1 MKTISRIAYSND
13 KKNKTRSILIMMS
26 ICLTTMLLVIISTVG
41 NGVIHLQKS
50 QAAGSYG
57 SNYGLFIAADGTQLK
72 EVERRAEISDIGI
85 MCTEG
90 ILKGNENGGF
100 VSADETVRKM
110 LAADGTQLKEVE
122 RRAEISDIG
131 IMCTEGILKGNE
143 NGGFVSA
150 DETVR
155 KMLPYNQEYVLKEG
169 TYPEK
174 AQEIAAGR
182 AFFDAVGYHDVKV
195 GDTVTLEYRSG
206 MQSEYAP
213 VEFTVSGILYDRD
226 EYTIEASYVVFGSQ
240 DFYNER
246 VAEGDRQYNIYFT
259 LSDSANV
266 SMNNVAPVI
275 KEMASYVVFGS
286 QDFYNE
292 RVAEG
297 DRQYNIYFTLSD
309 SANVSMNNVAPV
321 IKEIADS
328 CGIDQKNV
336 IINDLYL
343 QWVLQ
348 PSYEMIV
355 VCGTLILGIVLFSV
369 VVIYNIFQVG
379 IAQKV
384 QEYGKIKA
392 LGATRKQMK
401 QLIFREGI
409 LLAVPSIPLGL
420 LFGFLIAKVS
430 FNWLVEQGNL
440 VSSGIKNHQVPL
452 FSLTIMLICI
462 FVSFLTVVLALR
474 KPMKIVSRISPIE
487 ATRYLDGS
495 KTQKQGRRKGR
506 KDVTVFSMAMANVTG
521 NPKRTIATI
530 SPIEATRY
538 LDGSKTQKQGRRK
551 GRKDVTVFSMAMA
564 NVTGNPK
571 RTIATILTMGL
582 SCVLFVII
590 SNYVGNIDTEQD
602 VTVFSMAMANVTGN
616 PKRTIATILTMGLSC
631 VLFVIISNYVG
642 NIDTEHEARIAINHG
657 QFELQLDYSQNY
669 DEAYS
674 ENNLDTILQNNP
686 LNDSLIKEIKSIPG
700 VTDVLTR
707 EIVSADLNGTKFPV
721 AIVNQ
726 EDFEMMRGDGDIGS
740 MDYAQAVKNGDVFFG
755 WSMWMEADGYSAGA
769 PITFN
774 FDNGS
779 GTYTYHG
786 KIAGSFVSADTY
798 LVIPEEVYRSVNPK
812 GTSYGYLWVDCAKKD
827 VASVE
832 QSLNDLLSD
841 TSHIK
846 LNTYHA
852 ELQTAEYASR
862 MMKLGCYLF
871 MAIVG
876 LIGFMNLANTM
887 IINITTKKQEYG
899 VLQAVGMTNKQL
911 NLSLQIQGL
920 IFTVGTICVALAA
933 GLPLGY
939 ALFSYAKHNGI
950 FGMNVYHVPLIP
962 ILVMILLVG
971 ILQIV
976 LSCVLSS
983 NLKKE
988 TLVERIRYQG

>member
-1 MKTISRIAYSND
+1 MLEPYDGKLSRTVLRREGGGNTADPADYSPLVNRLKGQVIKISPNSTQFINPMDINANYSEEDNPLSLKADFILSLCELVVGGKEGLLPVEKTVIDRCVHLIYRKYFADPCPENMPILEDLYNALLQQDEKEAHHVATALEIYVKGSLNLFNHRTNVNVNNRIVCYDIKELGKQMKKLGMLIVQDQVWGRVTANRSSGKSTRYYMDEMHLLLKEEQTAAYSVEIWKRFRKWGGIPTGLTQNVKD
-13 KKNKTRSILIMMS
+13 LLSSREVENIFENSDMIIM
-26 ICLTTMLLVIISTVG
+26 L
-41 NGVIHLQKS
+41 N
-50 QAAGSYG
+50 QAAG
-57 SNYGLFIAADGTQLK
+57 
-72 EVERRAEISDIGI
+72 
-85 MCTEG
+85 
-90 ILKGNENGGF
+90 
-100 VSADETVRKM
+100 
-110 LAADGTQLKEVE
+110 
-122 RRAEISDIG
+122 
-131 IMCTEGILKGNE
+131 
-143 NGGFVSA
+143 
-150 DETVR
+150 
-155 KMLPYNQEYVLKEG
+155 
-169 TYPEK
+169 
-174 AQEIAAGR
+174 
-182 AFFDAVGYHDVKV
+182 
-195 GDTVTLEYRSG
+195 
-206 MQSEYAP
+206 
-213 VEFTVSGILYDRD
+213 
-226 EYTIEASYVVFGSQ
+226 
-240 DFYNER
+240 
-246 VAEGDRQYNIYFT
+246 DRQ
-259 LSDSANV
+259 
-266 SMNNVAPVI
+266 
-275 KEMASYVVFGS
+275 
-286 QDFYNE
+286 
-292 RVAEG
+292 
-297 DRQYNIYFTLSD
+297 
-309 SANVSMNNVAPV
+309 
-321 IKEIADS
+321 
-328 CGIDQKNV
+328 
-336 IINDLYL
+336 
-343 QWVLQ
+343 
-348 PSYEMIV
+348 
-355 VCGTLILGIVLFSV
+355 IL
-369 VVIYNIFQVG
+369 
-379 IAQKV
+379 A
-384 QEYGKIKA
+384 
-392 LGATRKQMK
+392 K

-506 KDVTVFSMAMANVTG
+506 K
-521 NPKRTIATI
+521 
-530 SPIEATRY
+530 
-538 LDGSKTQKQGRRK
+538 
-551 GRKDVTVFSMAMA
+551 
-564 NVTGNPK
+564 
-571 RTIATILTMGL
+571 
-582 SCVLFVII
+582 
-590 SNYVGNIDTEQD
+590 D

-939 ALFSYAKHNGI
+939 ALFSYAKHNGM

>member
-1 MKTISRIAYSND
+1 
-13 KKNKTRSILIMMS
+13 MMA

-41 NGVIHLQKS
+41 NGVIRLQKS
-50 QAAGSYG
+50 QAASSYG
-57 SNYGLFIAADGTQLK
+57 SNYGLFITADGTQLK

-100 VSADETVRKM
+100 VCMDKTA
-110 LAADGTQLKEVE
+110 
-122 RRAEISDIG
+122 
-131 IMCTEGILKGNE
+131 
-143 NGGFVSA
+143 
-150 DETVR
+150 R
-155 KMLPYNQEYVLKEG
+155 KMLPYNKEYELKEG
-169 TYPEK
+169 KYPEK
-174 AQEIAAGR
+174 MQEIAAGR
-182 AFFDAVGYHDVKV
+182 AFFREMGYDDVKV
-195 GDTVTLEYRSG
+195 GDTVTLDYRAG
-206 MQSEYAP
+206 MQSEYKP
-213 VEFTVSGILYDRD
+213 EEFVVSGILYDRD
-226 EYTIEASYVVFGSQ
+226 EYTIE
-240 DFYNER
+240 
-246 VAEGDRQYNIYFT
+246 
-259 LSDSANV
+259 
-266 SMNNVAPVI
+266 
-275 KEMASYVVFGS
+275 ASYVVFGS

-530 SPIEATRY
+530 
-538 LDGSKTQKQGRRK
+538 
-551 GRKDVTVFSMAMA
+551 
-564 NVTGNPK
+564 
-571 RTIATILTMGL
+571 
-582 SCVLFVII
+582 
-590 SNYVGNIDTEQD
+590 
-602 VTVFSMAMANVTGN
+602 
-616 PKRTIATILTMGLSC
+616 LTMGLSC

-669 DEAYS
+669 DEAYP
-674 ENNLDTILQNNP
+674 ENNLDTILTDNP
-686 LNDSLIKEIKSIPG
+686 LNDSLIEEIKSIPG
-700 VTDVLTR
+700 VTDVMTR
-707 EIVSADLNGTKFPV
+707 EIVSVNLNGTRFP
-721 AIVNQ
+721 ADIVSKN
-726 EDFEMMRGDGDIGS
+726 DFDFMRQDGDIGS
-740 MDYAQAVKNGDVFFG
+740 MDYDQAVKNGDIFFG
-755 WSMWMEADGYSAGA
+755 WSTWMEQDGYA
-769 PITFN
+769 PGESIA
-774 FDNGS
+774 FDFENGS
-779 GTYTYHG
+779 GTYTYQG

-798 LVIPEEVYRSVNPK
+798 LVIPEGVYRSMNPR
-812 GTSYGYLWVDCAKKD
+812 GTAYGYLWVDCDKKD

-832 QSLNDLLSD
+832 QSLNTLISN

-846 LNTYHA
+846 MDTYHA
-852 ELQTAEYASR
+852 QLQYAEYTSR

>member
-1 MKTISRIAYSND
+1 MTA
-13 KKNKTRSILIMMS
+13 
-26 ICLTTMLLVIISTVG
+26 ICLTTMLLVIISTIG
-41 NGVIHLQKS
+41 NGLILLQKD
-50 QAAGSYG
+50 QAASSYG
-57 SNYGLFIAADGTQLK
+57 SNYGLFI
-72 EVERRAEISDIGI
+72 
-85 MCTEG
+85 
-90 ILKGNENGGF
+90 
-100 VSADETVRKM
+100 
-110 LAADGTQLKEVE
+110 AADGTQLKEVE

-195 GDTVTLEYRSG
+195 GDIVTLEYRSG

-275 KEMASYVVFGS
+275 KE
-286 QDFYNE
+286 
-292 RVAEG
+292 
-297 DRQYNIYFTLSD
+297 
-309 SANVSMNNVAPV
+309 
-321 IKEIADS
+321 IADS

-348 PSYEMIV
+348 PSYEMIA

-452 FSLTIMLICI
+452 FSLPVMLLCI
-462 FVSFLTVVLALR
+462 FVSFLTVALALR

-487 ATRYLDGS
+487 ATRYLENAE
-495 KTQKQGRRKGR
+495 TQKKGKRNGR
-506 KDVTVFSMAMANVTG
+506 KNVTVFSMAMANVTG
-521 NPKRTIATI
+521 NPKRTI
-530 SPIEATRY
+530 
-538 LDGSKTQKQGRRK
+538 G
-551 GRKDVTVFSMAMA
+551 
-564 NVTGNPK
+564 
-571 RTIATILTMGL
+571 TILTMG
-582 SCVLFVII
+582 F
-590 SNYVGNIDTEQD
+590 
-602 VTVFSMAMANVTGN
+602 
-616 PKRTIATILTMGLSC
+616 SC

-642 NIDTEHEARIAINHG
+642 NIDTEHEARLSVNHG
-657 QFELQLDYSQNY
+657 QFELQLDYSAEY
-669 DEAYS
+669 DERYP
-674 ENNLDTILQNNP
+674 ENNLDTILTDDP
-686 LNDSLIKEIKSIPG
+686 LNDSLIEEIKSIPG
-700 VTDVLTR
+700 VTDVMTR
-707 EIVSADLNGTKFPV
+707 EIVSVNLNGTRFP
-721 AIVNQ
+721 ADIVSKN
-726 EDFEMMRGDGDIGS
+726 DFDFMRQDGDIGS
-740 MDYAQAVKNGDVFFG
+740 MDYDQAVKNGDIFFG
-755 WSMWMEADGYSAGA
+755 WSTWMEQDGYA
-769 PITFN
+769 PGESIA
-774 FDNGS
+774 FDFENGS
-779 GTYTYHG
+779 GTYTYQG

-798 LVIPEEVYRSVNPK
+798 LVIPEGVYRSMNPR
-812 GTSYGYLWVDCAKKD
+812 GTAYGYLWVDCDKKD

-832 QSLNDLLSD
+832 QSLNTLISN

-846 LNTYHA
+846 MDTYHA
-852 ELQTAEYASR
+852 QLQSAEFASS

-876 LIGFMNLANTM
+876 LIGFMNMANTM
-887 IINITTKKQEYG
+887 IMNITTKKQEYG
-899 VLQAVGMTNKQL
+899 ILQAVGMTNKQL
-911 NLSLQIQGL
+911 NLCLQLQGL
-920 IFTVGTICVALAA
+920 IFTVGTICVALII

-950 FGMNVYHVPLIP
+950 FGMNIYHVPIVP
-962 ILVMILLVG
+962 IFIMIFLVG
-971 ILQIV
+971 LLQIV
-976 LSCVLSS
+976 LSLVLSS

>member
-1 MKTISRIAYSND
+1 
-13 KKNKTRSILIMMS
+13 MS
-26 ICLTTMLLVIISTVG
+26 
-41 NGVIHLQKS
+41 
-50 QAAGSYG
+50 
-57 SNYGLFIAADGTQLK
+57 
-72 EVERRAEISDIGI
+72 
-85 MCTEG
+85 
-90 ILKGNENGGF
+90 
-100 VSADETVRKM
+100 
-110 LAADGTQLKEVE
+110 
-122 RRAEISDIG
+122 
-131 IMCTEGILKGNE
+131 
-143 NGGFVSA
+143 
-150 DETVR
+150 
-155 KMLPYNQEYVLKEG
+155 
-169 TYPEK
+169 
-174 AQEIAAGR
+174 
-182 AFFDAVGYHDVKV
+182 
-195 GDTVTLEYRSG
+195 
-206 MQSEYAP
+206 
-213 VEFTVSGILYDRD
+213 
-226 EYTIEASYVVFGSQ
+226 
-240 DFYNER
+240 DF
-246 VAEGDRQYNIYFT
+246 
-259 LSDSANV
+259 
-266 SMNNVAPVI
+266 
-275 KEMASYVVFGS
+275 
-286 QDFYNE
+286 
-292 RVAEG
+292 
-297 DRQYNIYFTLSD
+297 
-309 SANVSMNNVAPV
+309 ANVSMNNVAPV

-530 SPIEATRY
+530 
-538 LDGSKTQKQGRRK
+538 
-551 GRKDVTVFSMAMA
+551 
-564 NVTGNPK
+564 
-571 RTIATILTMGL
+571 
-582 SCVLFVII
+582 
-590 SNYVGNIDTEQD
+590 
-602 VTVFSMAMANVTGN
+602 
-616 PKRTIATILTMGLSC
+616 LTMGLSC

-657 QFELQLDYSQNY
+657 QFELQLDYSRNY
-669 DEAYS
+669 DEAYP
-674 ENNLDTILQNNP
+674 ENNLDTILTDNP
-686 LNDSLIKEIKSIPG
+686 LNDSMIEEIKSIPG
-700 VTDVLTR
+700 VTDVMTR
-707 EIVSADLNGTKFPV
+707 EIVSVNLNGTRFPAAV
-721 AIVNQ
+721 VSKN
-726 EDFEMMRGDGDIGS
+726 DFDFMRQDGDIGS
-740 MDYAQAVKNGDVFFG
+740 MDYDQAVKNGEIFFG
-755 WSMWMEADGYSAGA
+755 WSAWMEQDGYA
-769 PITFN
+769 PGESIV
-774 FDNGS
+774 FDFENGS
-779 GTYTYHG
+779 ETYTYQG

-798 LVIPEEVYRSVNPK
+798 LVIPEGVYRSMNPR
-812 GTSYGYLWVDCAKKD
+812 GTAYGYLWVDCDKKD
-827 VASVE
+827 IASVE
-832 QSLNDLLSD
+832 QSLNTLISNA
-841 TSHIK
+841 SHIK

-939 ALFSYAKHNGI
+939 ALFSYAKHNGM
-950 FGMNVYHVPLIP
+950 FGMNIYHVPLIP

>member
-13 KKNKTRSILIMMS
+13 KKNKTRSILIMMA

-50 QAAGSYG
+50 QAASSYG
-57 SNYGLFIAADGTQLK
+57 SNYGLLIAADGTQLK

-100 VSADETVRKM
+100 VCMDET
-110 LAADGTQLKEVE
+110 A
-122 RRAEISDIG
+122 
-131 IMCTEGILKGNE
+131 
-143 NGGFVSA
+143 
-150 DETVR
+150 R
-155 KMLPYNQEYVLKEG
+155 KMLPYNKEYELKEG
-169 TYPEK
+169 KYPEK
-174 AQEIAAGR
+174 MQEIAAGR
-182 AFFDAVGYHDVKV
+182 AFFRAMGYDDVKI
-195 GDTVTLEYRSG
+195 GDTVTLDYRAG
-206 MQSEYAP
+206 MQSEYKP
-213 VEFTVSGILYDRD
+213 EEFVVSGILYDRD

-240 DFYNER
+240 DFYDER
-246 VAEGDRQYNIYFT
+246 VT
-259 LSDSANV
+259 
-266 SMNNVAPVI
+266 
-275 KEMASYVVFGS
+275 
-286 QDFYNE
+286 
-292 RVAEG
+292 EG

-452 FSLTIMLICI
+452 FSLTIMFICI

-530 SPIEATRY
+530 
-538 LDGSKTQKQGRRK
+538 
-551 GRKDVTVFSMAMA
+551 
-564 NVTGNPK
+564 
-571 RTIATILTMGL
+571 
-582 SCVLFVII
+582 
-590 SNYVGNIDTEQD
+590 
-602 VTVFSMAMANVTGN
+602 
-616 PKRTIATILTMGLSC
+616 LTMGLSC

-669 DEAYS
+669 DETYP
-674 ENNLDTILQNNP
+674 ENNLDTILTDNP
-686 LNDSLIKEIKSIPG
+686 LNDSLIEEIKSIPG
-700 VTDVLTR
+700 VTDVMTR
-707 EIVSADLNGTKFPV
+707 EIVSVNLNGTRFP
-721 AIVNQ
+721 ADIVSKNDFDFMRQ
-726 EDFEMMRGDGDIGS
+726 EGDIGS
-740 MDYAQAVKNGDVFFG
+740 MDYDQAVKNGDIFFG
-755 WSMWMEADGYSAGA
+755 WSTWMEQDGYA
-769 PITFN
+769 PGESIA
-774 FDNGS
+774 FDFENGS
-779 GTYTYHG
+779 ETYTYQG

-798 LVIPEEVYRSVNPK
+798 LVIPEGVYRSMNPR
-812 GTSYGYLWVDCAKKD
+812 GTAYGYLWVDCDKKD

-832 QSLNDLLSD
+832 QSLNTLISN

-846 LNTYHA
+846 MDTYHA
-852 ELQTAEYASR
+852 QLQSAEFASS

-876 LIGFMNLANTM
+876 LIGFMNMANTM
-887 IINITTKKQEYG
+887 IMNITTKKQEYG
-899 VLQAVGMTNKQL
+899 ILQAVGMTNKQL
-911 NLSLQIQGL
+911 NLCLQLQGL
-920 IFTVGTICVALAA
+920 IFTVGTICVALII

-950 FGMNVYHVPLIP
+950 FGMNIYHVPIVP
-962 ILVMILLVG
+962 IFIMIFLVG
-971 ILQIV
+971 LLQIV

>member
-1 MKTISRIAYSND
+1 MKEYS
-13 KKNKTRSILIMMS
+13 KGIYVKFKPE
-26 ICLTTMLLVIISTVG
+26 
-41 NGVIHLQKS
+41 
-50 QAAGSYG
+50 
-57 SNYGLFIAADGTQLK
+57 
-72 EVERRAEISDIGI
+72 EVE
-85 MCTEG
+85 
-90 ILKGNENGGF
+90 IL
-100 VSADETVRKM
+100 
-110 LAADGTQLKEVE
+110 
-122 RRAEISDIG
+122 
-131 IMCTEGILKGNE
+131 
-143 NGGFVSA
+143 
-150 DETVR
+150 
-155 KMLPYNQEYVLKEG
+155 
-169 TYPEK
+169 
-174 AQEIAAGR
+174 
-182 AFFDAVGYHDVKV
+182 HD
-195 GDTVTLEYRSG
+195 R
-206 MQSEYAP
+206 M
-213 VEFTVSGILYDRD
+213 
-226 EYTIEASYVVFGSQ
+226 
-240 DFYNER
+240 
-246 VAEGDRQYNIYFT
+246 
-259 LSDSANV
+259 
-266 SMNNVAPVI
+266 
-275 KEMASYVVFGS
+275 
-286 QDFYNE
+286 
-292 RVAEG
+292 
-297 DRQYNIYFTLSD
+297 NIYFTLSD

-530 SPIEATRY
+530 
-538 LDGSKTQKQGRRK
+538 
-551 GRKDVTVFSMAMA
+551 
-564 NVTGNPK
+564 
-571 RTIATILTMGL
+571 
-582 SCVLFVII
+582 
-590 SNYVGNIDTEQD
+590 
-602 VTVFSMAMANVTGN
+602 
-616 PKRTIATILTMGLSC
+616 LTMGLSC

-669 DEAYS
+669 DEAYP
-674 ENNLDTILQNNP
+674 ENNLDTILTDNP
-686 LNDSLIKEIKSIPG
+686 LNDSMIEEIKSIPG
-700 VTDVLTR
+700 VTDVMTR
-707 EIVSADLNGTKFPV
+707 EIVSVNLNGTRFP
-721 AIVNQ
+721 ATIVSKKDFDFMRQ
-726 EDFEMMRGDGDIGS
+726 EGDIGS
-740 MDYAQAVKNGDVFFG
+740 MDYDQAVKNGDIFFG
-755 WSMWMEADGYSAGA
+755 WSTWMEQDGYA
-769 PITFN
+769 PGESIA
-774 FDNGS
+774 FDFENGS
-779 GTYTYHG
+779 GTYTYQG

-798 LVIPEEVYRSVNPK
+798 LVIPEGVYRSMNPR
-812 GTSYGYLWVDCAKKD
+812 GTAYGYLWVDCDKKD

-832 QSLNDLLSD
+832 QSLNTLISN

-846 LNTYHA
+846 MDTYHA
-852 ELQTAEYASR
+852 QLQSAEFASS

-876 LIGFMNLANTM
+876 LIGFMNMANTM
-887 IINITTKKQEYG
+887 IMNITTKKQEYG
-899 VLQAVGMTNKQL
+899 ILQAVGMTNKQL
-911 NLSLQIQGL
+911 NLCLQLQGL
-920 IFTVGTICVALAA
+920 IFTVGTICVALII

-950 FGMNVYHVPLIP
+950 FGMNIYHVPIVP
-962 ILVMILLVG
+962 IFIMIFLVG
-971 ILQIV
+971 LLQIV

>member
-13 KKNKTRSILIMMS
+13 KRNRTRSILIMMA

-41 NGVIHLQKS
+41 NGVIRLQKS
-50 QAAGSYG
+50 QAASSYG

-110 LAADGTQLKEVE
+110 L
-122 RRAEISDIG
+122 
-131 IMCTEGILKGNE
+131 
-143 NGGFVSA
+143 
-150 DETVR
+150 
-155 KMLPYNQEYVLKEG
+155 PYNQEYLLKEG

-174 AQEIAAGR
+174 SQEIAAGR
-182 AFFDAVGYHDVKV
+182 AFFDAEGYHDVKV

-206 MQSEYAP
+206 MQSEYEP

-226 EYTIEASYVVFGSQ
+226 EYTIE
-240 DFYNER
+240 
-246 VAEGDRQYNIYFT
+246 
-259 LSDSANV
+259 
-266 SMNNVAPVI
+266 
-275 KEMASYVVFGS
+275 ASYVVFGS

-355 VCGTLILGIVLFSV
+355 LCGTLILGIVLFSV

-530 SPIEATRY
+530 
-538 LDGSKTQKQGRRK
+538 
-551 GRKDVTVFSMAMA
+551 
-564 NVTGNPK
+564 
-571 RTIATILTMGL
+571 
-582 SCVLFVII
+582 
-590 SNYVGNIDTEQD
+590 
-602 VTVFSMAMANVTGN
+602 
-616 PKRTIATILTMGLSC
+616 LTMGLSC

-642 NIDTEHEARIAINHG
+642 NIDTEHEARLSVNHG
-657 QFELQLDYSQNY
+657 QFELQLDYSAEY
-669 DEAYS
+669 DERYP
-674 ENNLDTILQNNP
+674 ENNLDTILTDDP
-686 LNDSLIKEIKSIPG
+686 LNDSMIEEIKSIPG
-700 VTDVLTR
+700 VTDVMTR
-707 EIVSADLNGTKFPV
+707 EIVYVNLNGTRYP
-721 AIVNQ
+721 ADIVSKN
-726 EDFEMMRGDGDIGS
+726 DFDFMRQDRDIGS
-740 MDYAQAVKNGDVFFG
+740 MDYDQAVKNGEIFFG
-755 WSMWMEADGYSAGA
+755 WSTWMEQDGYA
-769 PITFN
+769 PGESIA
-774 FDNGS
+774 FDFENGS
-779 GTYTYHG
+779 GTYTYQG

-798 LVIPEEVYRSVNPK
+798 LVIPEGVYRSMNPR
-812 GTSYGYLWVDCAKKD
+812 GTAYGYLWVDCDKKD

-832 QSLNDLLSD
+832 QNLNTLISN

-846 LNTYHA
+846 MDTYHA
-852 ELQTAEYASR
+852 QLQSAEFSAR
-862 MMKLGCYLF
+862 TMKLGCYLF
-871 MAIVG
+871 MAVVG
-876 LIGFMNLANTM
+876 FIGFMNMANTM
-887 IINITTKKQEYG
+887 IMNITTKKQEYG

-911 NLSLQIQGL
+911 NLCLQLQGL
-920 IFTVGTICVALAA
+920 IFTVGTICVALVV

-939 ALFSYAKHNGI
+939 VLFAYAKHNGI
-950 FGMNVYHVPLIP
+950 FGMNVYHVPITP
-962 ILVMILLVG
+962 ILAMIMLVSF
-971 ILQIV
+971 LQIV
-976 LSCVLSS
+976 LSFVLSS

>member
-13 KKNKTRSILIMMS
+13 KRNRTRSILIMMA

-57 SNYGLFIAADGTQLK
+57 SNYGLFVSADGSQLK
-72 EVERRAEISDIGI
+72 EVNRRAEIDATGT

-90 ILKGNENGGF
+90 IIKGNEKGGF
-100 VSADETVRKM
+100 VCMDET
-110 LAADGTQLKEVE
+110 A
-122 RRAEISDIG
+122 
-131 IMCTEGILKGNE
+131 
-143 NGGFVSA
+143 
-150 DETVR
+150 R
-155 KMLPYNQEYVLKEG
+155 KMLPYNKEYELKEG
-169 TYPEK
+169 KYPEK
-174 AQEIAAGR
+174 MQEIAAGR
-182 AFFDAVGYHDVKV
+182 AFFRAMGYGDVKI
-195 GDTVTLEYRSG
+195 GDTVTLDYRAG
-206 MQSEYAP
+206 MQSEYKP
-213 VEFTVSGILYDRD
+213 EEFVVSGILYDRD
-226 EYTIEASYVVFGSQ
+226 EYTIE
-240 DFYNER
+240 
-246 VAEGDRQYNIYFT
+246 
-259 LSDSANV
+259 
-266 SMNNVAPVI
+266 
-275 KEMASYVVFGS
+275 ASYVVFGS

-348 PSYEMIV
+348 PSYEMIM

-530 SPIEATRY
+530 
-538 LDGSKTQKQGRRK
+538 
-551 GRKDVTVFSMAMA
+551 
-564 NVTGNPK
+564 
-571 RTIATILTMGL
+571 
-582 SCVLFVII
+582 
-590 SNYVGNIDTEQD
+590 
-602 VTVFSMAMANVTGN
+602 
-616 PKRTIATILTMGLSC
+616 LTMGLSC

-674 ENNLDTILQNNP
+674 ENNLDTILTDNP
-686 LNDSLIKEIKSIPG
+686 LNDSLIEEIKSIPG
-700 VTDVLTR
+700 VTDVMTR
-707 EIVSADLNGTKFPV
+707 EIVSVNLNGTRFPAAV
-721 AIVNQ
+721 VSKKDFDFMRQ
-726 EDFEMMRGDGDIGS
+726 EGDIGS
-740 MDYAQAVKNGDVFFG
+740 MDYDQAVKNGDIFFG
-755 WSMWMEADGYSAGA
+755 WSAWMEQDGYA
-769 PITFN
+769 PGESIV
-774 FDNGS
+774 FDFKNGS
-779 GTYTYHG
+779 ETYTYQG

-798 LVIPEEVYRSVNPK
+798 LVIPEGVYRSMNPR
-812 GTSYGYLWVDCAKKD
+812 GTAYGYLWVDCDKKD

-832 QSLNDLLSD
+832 QSLNTLISN

-846 LNTYHA
+846 MDTYHA
-852 ELQTAEYASR
+852 QLQSAEYASR

-911 NLSLQIQGL
+911 NLCLQIQGL

>member
-13 KKNKTRSILIMMS
+13 KRNRTRSILIMMA

-41 NGVIHLQKS
+41 NGVIRLQKS
-50 QAAGSYG
+50 QAASSYG

-100 VSADETVRKM
+100 VCMDKTA
-110 LAADGTQLKEVE
+110 
-122 RRAEISDIG
+122 
-131 IMCTEGILKGNE
+131 
-143 NGGFVSA
+143 
-150 DETVR
+150 R
-155 KMLPYNQEYVLKEG
+155 KMLPYNKEYELKEG
-169 TYPEK
+169 KYPEK
-174 AQEIAAGR
+174 MQEIAAGR
-182 AFFDAVGYHDVKV
+182 AFFRAMGYGDVKI
-195 GDTVTLEYRSG
+195 GDTVTLDYRAG
-206 MQSEYAP
+206 MQSEYKP
-213 VEFTVSGILYDRD
+213 EEFVVSGILYDRD

-259 LSDSANV
+259 LD
-266 SMNNVAPVI
+266 
-275 KEMASYVVFGS
+275 
-286 QDFYNE
+286 
-292 RVAEG
+292 
-297 DRQYNIYFTLSD
+297 D

-348 PSYEMIV
+348 PSYEMIM

-530 SPIEATRY
+530 
-538 LDGSKTQKQGRRK
+538 
-551 GRKDVTVFSMAMA
+551 
-564 NVTGNPK
+564 
-571 RTIATILTMGL
+571 
-582 SCVLFVII
+582 
-590 SNYVGNIDTEQD
+590 
-602 VTVFSMAMANVTGN
+602 
-616 PKRTIATILTMGLSC
+616 LTMGLSC

-669 DEAYS
+669 DEAYP
-674 ENNLDTILQNNP
+674 ENNLDTILTGNP
-686 LNDSLIKEIKSIPG
+686 LNDSLIEEIKSIPG
-700 VTDVLTR
+700 VTDVMTR
-707 EIVSADLNGTKFPV
+707 EIVSVNLNGTRFPATV
-721 AIVNQ
+721 VSKK
-726 EDFEMMRGDGDIGS
+726 DFDFMRQDGDIGS
-740 MDYAQAVKNGDVFFG
+740 MDYDQAVKNGDIFFG
-755 WSMWMEADGYSAGA
+755 WSAWMEQDGYA
-769 PITFN
+769 PGESIA
-774 FDNGS
+774 FDFENGS
-779 GTYTYHG
+779 ETYTYQG

-798 LVIPEEVYRSVNPK
+798 LVIPEGVYRSMNPR
-812 GTSYGYLWVDCAKKD
+812 GTAYGYLWVDCDKKD

-832 QSLNDLLSD
+832 QSLNTLISN

-846 LNTYHA
+846 MDTYHA
-852 ELQTAEYASR
+852 QLQSAEYASR

-911 NLSLQIQGL
+911 NLCLQIQGL

>member
-13 KKNKTRSILIMMS
+13 KRNRTRSILIMVA

-50 QAAGSYG
+50 QAASSYG
-57 SNYGLFIAADGTQLK
+57 SNYGLLIAADGTQLK

-100 VSADETVRKM
+100 VCMDKTA
-110 LAADGTQLKEVE
+110 
-122 RRAEISDIG
+122 
-131 IMCTEGILKGNE
+131 
-143 NGGFVSA
+143 
-150 DETVR
+150 R
-155 KMLPYNQEYVLKEG
+155 KMLPYNKEYELKEG
-169 TYPEK
+169 KYPEK
-174 AQEIAAGR
+174 MQEIASGR
-182 AFFDAVGYHDVKV
+182 AFFRAMGYGDVKI
-195 GDTVTLEYRSG
+195 GDTVTLDYRAG
-206 MQSEYAP
+206 MQSEYKP
-213 VEFTVSGILYDRD
+213 EEFVVSGILYDRD
-226 EYTIEASYVVFGSQ
+226 EYTIE
-240 DFYNER
+240 
-246 VAEGDRQYNIYFT
+246 
-259 LSDSANV
+259 
-266 SMNNVAPVI
+266 
-275 KEMASYVVFGS
+275 ASYVVFGS

-452 FSLTIMLICI
+452 FSLTIMFICI

-530 SPIEATRY
+530 
-538 LDGSKTQKQGRRK
+538 
-551 GRKDVTVFSMAMA
+551 
-564 NVTGNPK
+564 
-571 RTIATILTMGL
+571 
-582 SCVLFVII
+582 
-590 SNYVGNIDTEQD
+590 
-602 VTVFSMAMANVTGN
+602 
-616 PKRTIATILTMGLSC
+616 LTMGLSC

-669 DEAYS
+669 DETYP
-674 ENNLDTILQNNP
+674 ENNLDTILTDNP
-686 LNDSLIKEIKSIPG
+686 LNDSLIEEIKSIPG
-700 VTDVLTR
+700 VTDVMTR
-707 EIVSADLNGTKFPV
+707 EIVSVNLNGTRFPAAV
-721 AIVNQ
+721 VSKK
-726 EDFEMMRGDGDIGS
+726 DFDFMRQDGDIGS
-740 MDYAQAVKNGDVFFG
+740 MDYDQAVKNGDIFFG
-755 WSMWMEADGYSAGA
+755 WSAWMEQDGYA
-769 PITFN
+769 PGESIA
-774 FDNGS
+774 FDFENGS
-779 GTYTYHG
+779 ETYTYQG

-798 LVIPEEVYRSVNPK
+798 LVIPEGVYRSMNPR
-812 GTSYGYLWVDCAKKD
+812 GTAYGYLWVDCDKKD
-827 VASVE
+827 VVSVE
-832 QSLNDLLSD
+832 QSLNTLISN

-846 LNTYHA
+846 MDTYHA
-852 ELQTAEYASR
+852 QLQSAEYASR

-911 NLSLQIQGL
+911 NLCLQIQGL

>member
-1 MKTISRIAYSND
+1 MVA
-13 KKNKTRSILIMMS
+13 

-50 QAAGSYG
+50 QAASSYG
-57 SNYGLFIAADGTQLK
+57 SNYGLLIAADGTQLK

-100 VSADETVRKM
+100 VCMDKTA
-110 LAADGTQLKEVE
+110 
-122 RRAEISDIG
+122 
-131 IMCTEGILKGNE
+131 
-143 NGGFVSA
+143 
-150 DETVR
+150 R
-155 KMLPYNQEYVLKEG
+155 KMLPYNKEYELKEG
-169 TYPEK
+169 KYPEK
-174 AQEIAAGR
+174 MQEIASGR
-182 AFFDAVGYHDVKV
+182 AFFRAMGYGDVKI
-195 GDTVTLEYRSG
+195 GDTVTLDYRAG
-206 MQSEYAP
+206 MQSEYKP
-213 VEFTVSGILYDRD
+213 EEFVVSGILYDRD
-226 EYTIEASYVVFGSQ
+226 EYTIE
-240 DFYNER
+240 
-246 VAEGDRQYNIYFT
+246 
-259 LSDSANV
+259 
-266 SMNNVAPVI
+266 
-275 KEMASYVVFGS
+275 ASYVVFGS

-452 FSLTIMLICI
+452 FSLTIMFICI

-530 SPIEATRY
+530 
-538 LDGSKTQKQGRRK
+538 
-551 GRKDVTVFSMAMA
+551 
-564 NVTGNPK
+564 
-571 RTIATILTMGL
+571 
-582 SCVLFVII
+582 
-590 SNYVGNIDTEQD
+590 
-602 VTVFSMAMANVTGN
+602 
-616 PKRTIATILTMGLSC
+616 LTMGLSC

-669 DEAYS
+669 DETYP
-674 ENNLDTILQNNP
+674 ENNLDTILTDNP
-686 LNDSLIKEIKSIPG
+686 LNDSLIEEIKSIPG
-700 VTDVLTR
+700 VTDVMTR
-707 EIVSADLNGTKFPV
+707 EIVSVNLNGTRFPAAV
-721 AIVNQ
+721 VSKK
-726 EDFEMMRGDGDIGS
+726 DFDFMRQDGDIGS
-740 MDYAQAVKNGDVFFG
+740 MDYDQAVKNGDIFFG
-755 WSMWMEADGYSAGA
+755 WSAWMEQDGYA
-769 PITFN
+769 PGESIA
-774 FDNGS
+774 FDFENGS
-779 GTYTYHG
+779 ETYTYQG

-798 LVIPEEVYRSVNPK
+798 LVIPEGVYRSMNPR
-812 GTSYGYLWVDCAKKD
+812 GTAYGYLWVDCDKKD
-827 VASVE
+827 VVSVE
-832 QSLNDLLSD
+832 QSLNTLISN

-846 LNTYHA
+846 MDTYHA
-852 ELQTAEYASR
+852 QLQSAEYASR

-911 NLSLQIQGL
+911 NLCLQIQGL